1 MPLQS
6 GELYIRE
13 RIMLFFLFV
22 YTLDVLTRSECIW
35 RIWVTRLWGMHLS
48 SISHP
53 ILGDPIYSR
62 KDDRYPDATLML
74 HAYRLVFNHPK
85 TKERMVFRAPLPD
98 RFFPI
103 LSKEGIDWRSDDQC
117 DSINI

>member
-1 MPLQS
+1 
-6 GELYIRE
+6 
-13 RIMLFFLFV
+13 
-22 YTLDVLTRSECIW
+22 
-35 RIWVTRLWGMHLS
+35 
-48 SISHP
+48 
-53 ILGDPIYSR
+53 
-62 KDDRYPDATLML
+62 ML